1 MAASIGSV
9 PLRVDA
15 SPAYD
20 FLHSMALLVNASR
33 AARLPDESPWRRWL
47 AEIDGVLDPLEQR
60 RMRRWFGGQRP
71 LGAIYALLAVSHVG
85 EHTTDALIA
94 AIVNLA
100 PVDFARLLL
109 LAVTSQGN
117 VMPLDTPAL
126 QRCQGDLAVAQRY
139 VDRYLRL
146 TGQRRDH
153 LARILAEPEAAR
165 QELLAL
171 LRRHERAMRAIEP
184 AARDERERAADRL
197 RELVAPPVARL
208 PAWLPH
214 AADFSRYSSVA
225 LATLVFHP
233 RSVTPYS
240 ADTALVPGTVVSG
253 KPLLLF
259 IGVERVLSDTPRRG
273 PTPTALA
280 LLANPADH
288 WTRIYG
294 MLADPTRLH
303 ILRLLAERPRFGQ
316 EIATQIAISPV
327 MVSHHMALLA
337 KFGLVSIA
345 RAGQRL
351 YYLLNITAITNL
363 FAAGR

>member
-1 MAASIGSV
+1 MAIATGGA
-9 PLRVDA
+9 PMRVDA
-15 SPAYD
+15 APAYD
-20 FLHSMALLVNASR
+20 FVHSMTLLVNAPR
-33 AARLPDESPWRRWL
+33 TQAARLPAESPWRRWL
-47 AEIDGVLDPLEQR
+47 AETEGALDPLERR

-225 LATLVFHP
+225 LAPLVFHP
-233 RSVTPYS
+233 RSVTP
-240 ADTALVPGTVVSG
+240 
-253 KPLLLF
+253 
-259 IGVERVLSDTPRRG
+259 
-273 PTPTALA
+273 
-280 LLANPADH
+280 
-288 WTRIYG
+288 
-294 MLADPTRLH
+294 
-303 ILRLLAERPRFGQ
+303 
-316 EIATQIAISPV
+316 
-327 MVSHHMALLA
+327 
-337 KFGLVSIA
+337 
-345 RAGQRL
+345 
-351 YYLLNITAITNL
+351 
-363 FAAGR
+363 